1 MCRHDADAREAI
13 ALVSPAQRSS
23 ARNLVHY
30 LALRRA
36 DLRALQAVLAK
47 HGLSSLGRLESH
59 AGSAV
64 EAVLGALYA
73 LRQQPERVSWLGGV
87 PDFTEGT
94 QLLARHAAALFG
106 PPPAGRPV
114 RIMVTMPSE
123 AAGDY
128 ALVRKL
134 LQRGMDCMRINCA
147 HDDEAAWMQMIEHLE
162 RARLEIGR
170 PCAVQMDLGGP
181 KIRTGEIEP
190 GPAVLKVK
198 PVRDRLGAVV
208 RPAVLGLVAVGAA
221 TPAVVGIDVCRS
233 RRSRTCRGARRPS
246 VVRGRPWAPALHAR
260 APRRARRAGG
270 RRRSDRVHPAWD
282 AHSRHRGRAA
292 LRGRGPAADARADHP
307 PPGRRAPAASPGR
320 ARPGGGDRRRRAIL
334 VDGGDRH
341 HRTGHLRRPR
351 ARPPRVARRRQD
363 RRGRARGARRRCRRG
378 GRDGCRRAAAAS
390 RPARA

>member
-1 MCRHDADAREAI
+1 MTGPSSRWSIPELDVAVEQLERVHAEMCRHDADASEAI
-13 ALVSPAQRSS
+13 ALVSPAQRNS

-73 LRQQPERVSWLGGV
+73 LRQQPERVSWLGAV
-87 PDFTEGT
+87 PDFAEGA
-94 QLLARHAAALFG
+94 QLLTRHAAALFG
-106 PPPAGRPV
+106 PPPMARPV

-134 LQRGMDCMRINCA
+134 LQRGMDCMRVNCA
-147 HDDEAAWMQMIEHLE
+147 HDDEAAWMLMVEHLE

-170 PCAVQMDLGGP
+170 PCAVQMDLAGP
-181 KIRTGEIEP
+181 KIRTSEIEP

-221 TPAVVGIDVCRS
+221 TPAVVGIDVSVLPVDRVPAAAPGD
-233 RRSRTCRGARRPS
+233 RLWFEDAR
-246 VVRGRPWAPALHAR
+246 
-260 APRRARRAGG
+260 G
-270 RRRSDRVHPAWD
+270 RRRSMRV
-282 AHSRHRGRAA
+282 
-292 LRGRGPAADARADHP
+292 
-307 PPGRRAPAASPGR
+307 
-320 ARPGGGDRRRRAIL
+320 RP
-334 VDGGDRH
+334 
-341 HRTGHLRRPR
+341 
-351 ARPPRVARRRQD
+351 
-363 RRGRARGARRRCRRG
+363 
-378 GRDGCRRAAAAS
+378 
-390 RPARA
+390 

>member
-1 MCRHDADAREAI
+1 MCRHDADASEAI

-87 PDFTEGT
+87 PDFTEGA

-106 PPPAGRPV
+106 PPPTARPV

-147 HDDEAAWMQMIEHLE
+147 HDDEAAWMLMVEHLE

-198 PVRDRLGAVV
+198 PVRDRLGAVGAARGARARGRRCRDASRRRHRRLPSPSIAYLPR
-208 RPAVLGLVAVGAA
+208 RPATVCGSRTPVGAGAPCACA
-221 TPAVVGIDVCRS
+221 TPRPACSWSTSIGPRTSCLGRASKAPRPS
-233 RRSRTCRGARRPS
+233 RTARSRTCRRRP
-246 VVRGRPWAPALHAR
+246 GRSSSA
-260 APRRARRAGG
+260 
-270 RRRSDRVHPAWD
+270 
-282 AHSRHRGRAA
+282 
-292 LRGRGPAADARADHP
+292 
-307 PPGRRAPAASPGR
+307 GRRAPAASPPGPGR
-320 ARPGGGDRRRRAIL
+320 AAATDGAGRSSSH
-334 VDGGDRH
+334 GGDRH
-341 HRTGHLRRPR
+341 HRTGDLRRPR

-378 GRDGCRRAAAAS
+378 GRDGCRGREQPQGA
-390 RPARA
+390 ARA